1 MLGTRK
7 VSFKVTSEG
16 KRVTSGDSQRSVL
29 VPFLFNTFISDLE
42 KGVRNEIS
50 KLMDFKDSKWHTGE
64 EELLKHLAE
73 LSEGQKCV
81 KWTSL

>member
-16 KRVTSGDSQRSVL
+16 IRVPGGDSQRSVL
-29 VPFLFNTFISDLE
+29 VPFLFNSSINDLQ
-42 KGVRNEIS
+42 KGFCNETS
-50 KLMDFKDSKWHTGE
+50 KFMDFRDFKWHTGE
-64 EELLKHLAE
+64 EELLKHLAK

-81 KWTSL
+81 K